1 MVSIRNIQLVAD
13 ARTRAITFVPVF
25 STEVMHFDITGVS
38 SEVSVVISKDD
49 SIIFSS
55 NFVPNNKGEI
65 YIYDTRSIFYSYIDE
80 YYADFIV
87 KLTHQGENQ
96 YAYLR
101 VFKTSVDISE
111 TAEQFLPSFFLS
123 PTNKKR
129 TAPDRYE
136 TLAFYP
142 QEACRVYALAS
153 YFDGGIITE
162 EIQLMNEQ
170 DVKPGSINTV
180 DVSAGRLVDESK
192 GTLVSFVVRAGE
204 RSFYYTVD
212 NTLPS
217 ADPSILFRNCF
228 NCWDTLFF
236 TGTKENSLE
245 VKRSFAYVDGRYR
258 MYDAVDTESFK
269 ANSGVLD
276 EYMIV
281 LAKDLARARN
291 IFLMDKLGNATYELV
306 VTDSEIKYTNDDD
319 SLPTMDFTFRR
330 TELVT
335 GFIVPNRPPKLFDIT
350 FDNTYN

>member
-1 MVSIRNIQLVAD
+1 MARFRNITNGVA
-13 ARTRAITFVPVF
+13 F
-25 STEVMHFDITGVS
+25 STEIMNVEICEAS
-38 SEVSVVISKDD
+38 SIVTF
-49 SIIFSS
+49 SILKSGEEIFSS
-55 NFVPNNKGEI
+55 AFTPDTAGNIF
-65 YIYDTRSIFYSYIDE
+65 IYDVRSILEAHIDDVF
-80 YYADFIV
+80 ADFSFSIGSGTV
-87 KLTHQGENQ
+87 DC
-96 YAYLR
+96 R
-101 VFKTSVDISE
+101 VFKASVIVTE

-142 QEACRVYALAS
+142 QEACRVYTVAS
-153 YFDGGIITE
+153 YYDNGHIAVR
-162 EIQLMNEQ
+162 EIQLMGAE
-170 DVKPGSINTV
+170 DVTPDTV
-180 DVSAGRLVDESK
+180 NIIDVSAKKFVDESK

-228 NCWDTLFF
+228 NCWDTFFF

-258 MYDAVDTESFK
+258 MYDTVDTESFK
-269 ANSGVLD
+269 VNSGVLD

-291 IFLMDKLGNATYELV
+291 VFLMDKLGNATYELSI
-306 VTDSEIKYTNDDD
+306 TDSDIKYTNNDDA
-319 SLPTMDFTFRR
+319 LPTMDFTFRIALYI
-330 TELVT
+330 TLLLE
-335 GFIVPNRPPKLFDIT
+335 PNRPPKLFDNT
-350 FDNTYN
+350 FDNKFN

>member
-1 MVSIRNIQLVAD
+1 MARFRNITNGVA
-13 ARTRAITFVPVF
+13 F
-25 STEVMHFDITGVS
+25 STEIMNVEICEAS
-38 SEVSVVISKDD
+38 SIVTF
-49 SIIFSS
+49 SILKSGEEIFSS
-55 NFVPNNKGEI
+55 AFTPDAAGNIF
-65 YIYDTRSIFYSYIDE
+65 IYDVRSILEAHIDDVF
-80 YYADFIV
+80 ADFSFTV
-87 KLTHQGENQ
+87 GNDTVNC
-96 YAYLR
+96 R
-101 VFKTSVDISE
+101 VFKASVIVTE

-142 QEACRVYALAS
+142 QEACRVYTVAS
-153 YFDGGIITE
+153 YYDNGHIAVR
-162 EIQLMNEQ
+162 EIQLMGAE
-170 DVKPGSINTV
+170 DVTPDTV
-180 DVSAGRLVDESK
+180 NIIDVSAKKFVDESK

-228 NCWDTLFF
+228 NCWDTFFF

-258 MYDAVDTESFK
+258 MYDTVDTESFK
-269 ANSGVLD
+269 VNSGVLD

-291 IFLMDKLGNATYELV
+291 VFLMDKLGNATYELS
-306 VTDSEIKYTNDDD
+306 VTDSDIKYTNNDDA
-319 SLPTMDFTFRR
+319 LPTMDFTFRIALYI
-330 TELVT
+330 TLLLE
-335 GFIVPNRPPKLFDIT
+335 PNRPPKLFDNT
-350 FDNTYN
+350 FDKKFN

>member
-1 MVSIRNIQLVAD
+1 MARFRNITNGVA
-13 ARTRAITFVPVF
+13 F
-25 STEVMHFDITGVS
+25 STEIMNVEICEASATVTF
-38 SEVSVVISKDD
+38 
-49 SIIFSS
+49 SILKSGEEIFSS
-55 NFVPNNKGEI
+55 AFTPDAVGNIF
-65 YIYDTRSIFYSYIDE
+65 IYDVRSILEAHIDDVF
-80 YYADFIV
+80 ADFSFTV
-87 KLTHQGENQ
+87 GNDTVNC
-96 YAYLR
+96 R
-101 VFKTSVDISE
+101 VFKASVIVTE

-142 QEACRVYALAS
+142 QEVCRVYALAS
-153 YFDGGIITE
+153 YYDNGHIAVR
-162 EIQLMNEQ
+162 EIQLLSAE
-170 DVKPGSINTV
+170 DVTPDTV
-180 DVSAGRLVDESK
+180 NIIDVSAKKFVDESK

-228 NCWDTLFF
+228 NCWDTFFF

-291 IFLMDKLGNATYELV
+291 VFLMDKLGNATYELV

-335 GFIVPNRPPKLFDIT
+335 GLIVPNRPPKLFDIT
-350 FDNTYN
+350 FDNTFN

>member
-1 MVSIRNIQLVAD
+1 MARFRNITNGVA
-13 ARTRAITFVPVF
+13 F
-25 STEVMHFDITGVS
+25 STEIMNVEICEA
-38 SEVSVVISKDD
+38 SETVTF
-49 SIIFSS
+49 SILKSGEEIFSS
-55 NFVPNNKGEI
+55 AFTPDAAGNIF
-65 YIYDTRSIFYSYIDE
+65 IYDVRSILEAHIDDVF
-80 YYADFIV
+80 ADFSFTV
-87 KLTHQGENQ
+87 GNDTVNC
-96 YAYLR
+96 R
-101 VFKTSVDISE
+101 VFKASVIVTE

-142 QEACRVYALAS
+142 QEACRVYTVAS
-153 YFDGGIITE
+153 YYDNGHIAVR
-162 EIQLMNEQ
+162 EIQLMGAE
-170 DVKPGSINTV
+170 DVTPDTV
-180 DVSAGRLVDESK
+180 NIIDVSAKKFIDESK

-245 VKRSFAYVDGRYR
+245 VKRSFAFVDGRYR

-281 LAKDLARARN
+281 LAKDLARARSV
-291 IFLMDKLGNATYELV
+291 FLMDKLGNATYELS
-306 VTDSEIKYTNDDD
+306 VTDSEIKYTNNDDA
-319 SLPTMDFTFRR
+319 LPTMDFTFRIALYI
-330 TELVT
+330 TLLLE
-335 GFIVPNRPPKLFDIT
+335 PNRPPKLFDNT
-350 FDNTYN
+350 FDKKFN

>member
-1 MVSIRNIQLVAD
+1 MARFRNITNGVA
-13 ARTRAITFVPVF
+13 F
-25 STEVMHFDITGVS
+25 STEIMNVEICEASATVTF
-38 SEVSVVISKDD
+38 
-49 SIIFSS
+49 SILKSGEEIFSS
-55 NFVPNNKGEI
+55 AFTPDAAGNIF
-65 YIYDTRSIFYSYIDE
+65 IYDVRSILEAHIDDVF
-80 YYADFIV
+80 ADFSFTV
-87 KLTHQGENQ
+87 GNDTVNS
-96 YAYLR
+96 R
-101 VFKTSVDISE
+101 VFKASVIVTE

-142 QEACRVYALAS
+142 QEACRVYTVAS
-153 YFDGGIITE
+153 YYDNGHIAVR
-162 EIQLMNEQ
+162 EIQLMGTE
-170 DVKPGSINTV
+170 DVTPDAVNII
-180 DVSAGRLVDESK
+180 DVSAKKFIDESK

-245 VKRSFAYVDGRYR
+245 VKRSFAFVDGRYR

-281 LAKDLARARN
+281 LAKDLARARSV
-291 IFLMDKLGNATYELV
+291 FLMDKLGNATYELS
-306 VTDSEIKYTNDDD
+306 VTDSEIKYTNNDDA
-319 SLPTMDFTFRR
+319 LPTMDFTFRIALYI
-330 TELVT
+330 TLLLE
-335 GFIVPNRPPKLFDIT
+335 PNRPPKLFDST
-350 FDNTYN
+350 FDNTFN

>member
-1 MVSIRNIQLVAD
+1 MAYFRNISNGVA
-13 ARTRAITFVPVF
+13 F
-25 STEVMHFDITGVS
+25 STEIMNVEICEAHGTVTF
-38 SEVSVVISKDD
+38 
-49 SIIFSS
+49 SILKSGEEIFSS
-55 NFVPNNKGEI
+55 AFTPDAAGNVI
-65 YIYDTRSIFYSYIDE
+65 VYDVRSILEAHIDDVFE
-80 YYADFIV
+80 DFSFSV
-87 KLTHQGENQ
+87 NGETVNS
-96 YAYLR
+96 R
-101 VFKTSVDISE
+101 VFKASVIVTE

-153 YFDGGIITE
+153 YYDNGHIAVR
-162 EIQLMNEQ
+162 EIQLIGAE
-170 DVKPGSINTV
+170 DVTPGSVNRI
-180 DVSAGRLVDESK
+180 DVSARKFVDESR

-258 MYDAVDTESFK
+258 MYDTVDTESFK

-291 IFLMDKLGNATYELV
+291 IFLMDKLGNATYELSI
-306 VTDSEIKYTNDDD
+306 TDSEIKYTNDDEA
-319 SLPTMDFTFRR
+319 LPTMDFTFRLALYI
-330 TELVT
+330 TSLLE
-335 GFIVPNRPPKLFDIT
+335 PNRPPKLFDNT
-350 FDNTYN
+350 FDYTYN

>member
-1 MVSIRNIQLVAD
+1 MARFRNITNGVA
-13 ARTRAITFVPVF
+13 F
-25 STEVMHFDITGVS
+25 STEIMNVEICEASATVTF
-38 SEVSVVISKDD
+38 
-49 SIIFSS
+49 SILKSGEEIFSS
-55 NFVPNNKGEI
+55 AFTPDAAGNIF
-65 YIYDTRSIFYSYIDE
+65 IYDVRSILEAHIDDVF
-80 YYADFIV
+80 ADFSFTV
-87 KLTHQGENQ
+87 GNYTVNC
-96 YAYLR
+96 R
-101 VFKTSVDISE
+101 VFKASVIVTE

-142 QEACRVYALAS
+142 QEACRVYTVAS
-153 YFDGGIITE
+153 YYDNGHIAVR
-162 EIQLMNEQ
+162 EIQLMGAE
-170 DVKPGSINTV
+170 DVTPDTV
-180 DVSAGRLVDESK
+180 NIIDVSAKKFIDESK

-245 VKRSFAYVDGRYR
+245 VKRSFAFVDGRYR

-281 LAKDLARARN
+281 LAKDLARARSV
-291 IFLMDKLGNATYELV
+291 FLMDKLGNATYELS
-306 VTDSEIKYTNDDD
+306 VTDSEIKYTNNDDA
-319 SLPTMDFTFRR
+319 LPTMDFTFRIALYI
-330 TELVT
+330 TLLLE
-335 GFIVPNRPPKLFDIT
+335 PNRPPKLFDNT
-350 FDNTYN
+350 FDKKFN

>member
-1 MVSIRNIQLVAD
+1 MAYFRNISNGVA
-13 ARTRAITFVPVF
+13 F
-25 STEVMHFDITGVS
+25 STEIMNV
-38 SEVSVVISKDD
+38 EISDAYGTVTF
-49 SIIFSS
+49 SIRKSGEKIFSS
-55 NFVPNNKGEI
+55 VFTPDTAGNIF
-65 YIYDTRSIFYSYIDE
+65 IYDVRSILEAHIDDVF
-80 YYADFIV
+80 ADFSFTV
-87 KLTHQGENQ
+87 GNETVNC
-96 YAYLR
+96 R
-101 VFKTSVDISE
+101 VFKASVTVAE

-142 QEACRVYALAS
+142 GEDPCRVYALAS
-153 YFDGGIITE
+153 YFDGGIVTE

-212 NTLPS
+212 NTLPA

-236 TGTKENSLE
+236 TGTKENTLD
-245 VKRSFAYVDGRYR
+245 VKRSFAYVNGRYM
-258 MYDAVDTESFK
+258 MYDIDDTESFK

-276 EYMIV
+276 ECLIL
-281 LAKDLARARN
+281 LAKDLARARCV
-291 IFLMDKLGNATYELV
+291 FLMDKLGNATYELV

-335 GFIVPNRPPKLFDIT
+335 GLIVPNRPPKLFDST
-350 FDNTYN
+350 FDNKFN